1 MDFKDFWY
9 IAAESKDLRPDR
21 PWPVQILGNWV
32 VLFRDEKGRPVAL
45 EDRCLHRGARL
56 SIGKVTAG
64 RLQCGYHGWMYDG
77 LGQVVNVP
85 SEGPESKVRKSRC
98 ARRFPVC
105 EQDGYL
111 YVRLSESPA
120 SEVPPFSIPFYQT
133 PGWAAIRLKNWF
145 HNTVTNCVEN
155 FVDIPHTTFVHPRI
169 FRDAKAE
176 RFTAQ
181 VTRKHGSVVVQYHN
195 ERANFGWFSK
205 FLNPTAR
212 EIQHTDSFH
221 LPNITSVDYIFSPK
235 RRFIITSQSIP
246 VSDDETL
253 VYTDL
258 TYNYGIWNL
267 LARPVIRWL
276 AQRIIDQDMAI
287 LKNQM
292 QTIRQFGA
300 EFSNTEA
307 DTIHVLIE
315 SIRNELAAGR
325 DPRLLPEKRVEI
337 EFWV

>member
-9 IAAESKDLRPDR
+9 IAAESKDLRSDCL
-21 PWPVQILGNWV
+21 WPVQILDEWL
-32 VLFRDEKGRPVAL
+32 VLFRDETGRPVAL
-45 EDRCLHRGARL
+45 EDRCLHRCAQL
-56 SIGKVTAG
+56 STGKVHAG
-64 RLQCGYHGWMYDG
+64 KLQCGYHGWIYDG
-77 LGQVVNVP
+77 MGQVVSVP
-85 SEGPESKVRKSRC
+85 SEGPESKVRKNRC
-98 ARRFPVC
+98 ARSFPVC

-111 YVRLSESPA
+111 YVRLSQTCEHQFSPFA
-120 SEVPPFSIPFYQT
+120 IPFYGT
-133 PGWAAIRLKNWF
+133 PGWAAIRLKNRF

-181 VTRKHGSVVVQYHN
+181 ITRKNGSVVVAYHN
-195 ERANFGWFSK
+195 ERSNFGWFSK

-221 LPNITSVDYIFSPK
+221 LPNITSVDYIFSQK

-267 LARPVIRWL
+267 PARPLIRWL
-276 AQRIIDQDMAI
+276 AQRIIDQDIAI
-287 LKNQM
+287 LNNQM

-325 DPRLLPEKRVEI
+325 DPRLLPEKKVEI